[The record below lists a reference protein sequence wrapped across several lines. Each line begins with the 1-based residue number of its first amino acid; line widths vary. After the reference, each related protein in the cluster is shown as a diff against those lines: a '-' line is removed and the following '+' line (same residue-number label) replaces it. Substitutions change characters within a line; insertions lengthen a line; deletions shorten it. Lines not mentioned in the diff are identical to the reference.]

1 MKKWCC
7 SVCGWTKEID
17 EKPYMCRGCGV
28 PEELINDVSPTDKTD
43 PASKEAAQT
52 DQKST

>member
-28 PEELINDVSPTDKTD
+28 PEDLINDISPAEKPEQT
-43 PASKEAAQT
+43 AKEAT
-52 DQKST
+52 PTNQKPT